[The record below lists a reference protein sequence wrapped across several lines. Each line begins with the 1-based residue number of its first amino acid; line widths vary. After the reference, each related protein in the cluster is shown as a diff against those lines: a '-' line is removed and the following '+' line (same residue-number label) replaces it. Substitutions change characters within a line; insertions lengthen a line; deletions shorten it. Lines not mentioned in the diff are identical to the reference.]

1 MTNQCKAVNAH
12 DEFRGLY
19 LFDWLGSPEPH
30 IVDKIQV
37 PRFFYVRTQREE
49 TKRAKSAKYK
59 SSLGLGRR

>member
-49 TKRAKSAKYK
+49 TIQIA
-59 SSLGLGRR
+59 LGRATIIKHYT